1 MALKDLLLSSLPQYC
16 EPLASGKNVCFRP
29 MTVSEEKAILIAKN
43 SGNKQ
48 TIIKT
53 LMNVIGVCFEDI
65 TVKTLS
71 IWDFEHMFLLLRSKS
86 IGEIEQFKITCPETK
101 EEVKIKIN
109 LTKDV
114 VLKNNIKNNNKIK
127 LSDNLLLVFKE
138 PTIQT
143 FLNYPNYTS
152 SSEELYK
159 FIGSCIKQIQNE
171 KEIVECSEL
180 SENETT
186 EFVQNL
192 TSHQFK
198 KVIEYFDTL
207 PLLQIETKYQT
218 SDKKE
223 REIQIK
229 GLFNYINFFFD
240 YLSLQLFYQQNFEM
254 KYNHK
259 YSLNEIEN
267 MIPWE
272 RTVYLEQIRTE
283 LNEKRQRMNNSTT
296 L

>member
-16 EPLASGKNVCFRP
+16 ETLASGKEICFRP

-53 LMNVIGVCFEDI
+53 LMNIISACFEDV
-65 TVKTLS
+65 TVKTLP

-101 EEVKIKIN
+101 EEVKIQIN

-114 VLKNNIKNNNKIK
+114 VLKNNSKNNNKIK
-127 LSDNLLLVFKE
+127 LSDNLLLVFKQ

-143 FLNYPNYTS
+143 LLSYPNYTS

-180 SENETT
+180 SENETS
-186 EFVQNL
+186 EFIQNL
-192 TSHQFK
+192 TSQQFK
-198 KVIEYFDTL
+198 RVIEYFDTL

-218 SDKKE
+218 SDEKQ

-283 LNEKRQRMNNSTT
+283 LNEKRQRMNNSIT

>member
-16 EPLASGKNVCFRP
+16 ETLASGKEICFRP

-53 LMNVIGVCFEDI
+53 LMNIISVCFEDI
-65 TVKTLS
+65 TVKTLP

-101 EEVKIKIN
+101 EEVKIQIN

-127 LSDNLLLVFKE
+127 LNDNLLLVFKE

-152 SSEELYK
+152 SSEEFYK
-159 FIGSCIKQIQNE
+159 FIGSCIKQIQNK
-171 KEIVECSEL
+171 KEIIECSEL

-192 TSHQFK
+192 TSQQFK

-218 SDKKE
+218 PDEKQ

-240 YLSLQLFYQQNFEM
+240 YLSLQLFYQQNF
-254 KYNHK
+254 
-259 YSLNEIEN
+259 
-267 MIPWE
+267 
-272 RTVYLEQIRTE
+272 
-283 LNEKRQRMNNSTT
+283 
-296 L
+296 